1 MFYSSCPGHPW
12 ELLGREV
19 NYNSKYSLELASHEL
34 EIAYSAFMM
43 PLSVSFTITSCIN
56 LIKHYKALDRLS
68 FSLSFLGFVFKLAV
82 PVRNIHCI
90 SLEGK
95 KIIFHSYFTKLA
107 PDSKIYEFFCSI
119 RHLRLVPMQIGIS
132 WSSLDRKPSMAPL
145 SRS

>member
-34 EIAYSAFMM
+34 EIAYSAFKM
-43 PLSVSFTITSCIN
+43 PLLVSFTITSCIN

-68 FSLSFLGFVFKLAV
+68 FSKFFRICFLISSTCETHSLHFIIRKKKFFPFIFYQTGAGFKDLWF
-82 PVRNIHCI
+82 
-90 SLEGK
+90 S
-95 KIIFHSYFTKLA
+95 
-107 PDSKIYEFFCSI
+107 CSI